1 MNWYK
6 SESAIMPLETDTES
20 SKEYNYVRRDITEVQ
35 REQEGENIT
44 MYEYEECKIPKE
56 SWGLYLD
63 TVQQRADIDYIATMT
78 DVEL

>member
-6 SESAIMPLETDTES
+6 SESASMPLETDTES
-20 SKEYNYVRRDITEVQ
+20 SKEYNYVRRDIVEVQ
-35 REQEGENIT
+35 REQNGESIT

-63 TVQQRADIDYIATMT
+63 TVQQRADVDYIATMT

>member
-20 SKEYNYVRRDITEVQ
+20 SKEYNYVRRNITEVQ
-35 REQEGENIT
+35 REQDGESIT

>member
-6 SESAIMPLETDTES
+6 SESAIMPLEIDTES

-35 REQEGENIT
+35 REQDGESIT

>member
-6 SESAIMPLETDTES
+6 SESASMPLETDTES
-20 SKEYNYVRRDITEVQ
+20 SKKYNYVRRDIAEVQ
-35 REQEGENIT
+35 REQNGESIT

-63 TVQQRADIDYIATMT
+63 TVQQRADVDYIATMT

>member
-6 SESAIMPLETDTES
+6 SESAIIPLEIDTES
-20 SKEYNYVRRDITEVQ
+20 SKQYNYVRRDITEVQ
-35 REQEGENIT
+35 REQDGESIT